1 MSNNHP
7 KLTIF
12 ISSMIAPLW
21 DQRAAVEEAIRTGIP
36 LARPWVFER
45 APASSEEIT
54 ESYLARVRECDIY
67 LLILGNDIS
76 DPVKAEYRTAV
87 ECDKP
92 RLCFVQ
98 EGVEPT
104 LALEEFLPTLQADVK
119 YATFTDTGSLQ
130 REVLRAVRQELVQG
144 YKRYR
149 LGKAERD
156 QIAASALPPIW
167 NLPHLR
173 NPNFTGRES
182 LLARLRSALTSG
194 QPAALTQAIHGLGG
208 VGKTQLAVEY
218 AYRHAAEYD
227 LVWWV
232 RAEEPAALA
241 ADYAALAAPLNLPQ
255 KDEPDQR
262 LVVQAVRRW
271 LAQNTG
277 WLLIFDNA
285 RRPEDL
291 RPYLPPGGAG
301 HVLVTSRYSAWRGV
315 ANPLTVQ
322 VWERAESV
330 AFLLKR
336 TGQTDETAADK
347 LAEALGDLPLALA
360 QAGAYV
366 DATRTSLGDYLDLF
380 QSRRTELWEDER
392 SPLGYPHTVATTWSL
407 AMEQIGQD
415 SPAGVDLLN
424 LCAFLGPDDIPQT
437 LLSEGGEHLPQPL
450 SATVTDPLAMNKA
463 VAALL
468 QYSLIERTEDA
479 LSVHRM
485 VQAVTRDRLPGDA
498 RRTWAEAAVR
508 LVDDAL
514 RLGDTRDVQ
523 TWAVCARLLPHA
535 LAAARHAE
543 AFQVASEATGYL
555 LNQAA
560 GYLYGRAEFVEAKAL
575 LERALA
581 IFEGQL
587 GPEHPQVATAFNNL
601 GLVLKDLGDLAGAR
615 AAYERALAIA
625 EAAYGPGH
633 PNVAS
638 TVNNLGGVLQDLGDL
653 AGARAH
659 YERALAIFEKV
670 LGADH
675 PNVATLVNNLGS
687 VLQALV
693 DLAEARAHFE
703 RALAIWEKQLGPH
716 HPNVATAISNLG
728 VVLQDLGDLAGARA
742 HYERALA
749 IDEAAFGPHHP
760 KVAIR
765 VNNLGLVLRALG
777 DLAGARA
784 AFERALAIDEAAFGP
799 DHPNVARD
807 VNNLG
812 LVLHDLDDLAG
823 ARAAFERALAIGEAA
838 FGPDHPN
845 VAMDVNNLG
854 GVLKALGDLAGA
866 RAHYERALAIAE
878 AAYGPDH
885 PNVAAAVNNLGGV
898 LQALGDLAGAR
909 AAYERVL
916 GILEKTLP
924 PEHPYVAATTN
935 NLGLVLQDLGD
946 LAGARAH
953 FRRALA
959 IDEAAFGPDHPKV
972 ATRVN
977 NLGRVLQDLGDL
989 AGARVHFR
997 RALAIDEA
1005 AFGPHHPKV
1014 ARDVNNLGSVL
1025 HDLCDLA
1032 GARAHFQRAL
1042 QICRQSLGEDHPHTV
1057 MVRNNLN
1064 SLNL

>member
-1 MSNNHP
+1 MSNDES

-12 ISSMIAPLW
+12 ISSMIGSLW

-87 ECDKP
+87 ECDNP

-104 LALEEFLPTLQADVK
+104 LALQEFLPTLQADVK
-119 YATFTDTGSLQ
+119 YATFADQESLCQ
-130 REVLRAVRQELVQG
+130 EVLRAVRQELVQG

-173 NPNFTGRES
+173 NPNFTGWGN
-182 LLARLRSALTSG
+182 LLAQLRSALTSG

-241 ADYAALAAPLNLPQ
+241 ADYATLAGPLNLPQ

-271 LAQNTG
+271 LSQNTG

-285 RRPEDL
+285 RRPDDL
-291 RPYLPPGGAG
+291 RDYLPSGGAG

-315 ANPLTVQ
+315 ASPLTVQ
-322 VWERAESV
+322 VMERAESV

-360 QAGAYV
+360 QAGAYI
-366 DATRTSLGDYLDLF
+366 DATRTTFTDYLDLF

-392 SPLGYPHTVATTWSL
+392 PPLGYPHTVATTWSL
-407 AMEQIGQD
+407 AMDQIRQD
-415 SPAGVDLLN
+415 SPAGADLLN
-424 LCAFLGPDDIPQT
+424 LCAFLAPDDIPQT

-450 SATVTDPLAMNKA
+450 LSATVTDHRAMNKA

-468 QYSLIERTEDA
+468 QYSLMEKTEEA
-479 LSVHRM
+479 FSVHRM
-485 VQAVTRDRLPGDA
+485 VQAVARDRLPEEA

-508 LVDDAL
+508 LVNGAFPSE
-514 RLGDTRDVQ
+514 DTSDVR
-523 TWAVCARLLPHA
+523 TWPQCARLLPHA
-535 LAAARHAE
+535 LAAAGQGE
-543 AFQVASEATGYL
+543 ALGVAPEAMGRL
-555 LNQAA
+555 LNQV
-560 GYLYGRAEFVEAKAL
+560 GLYLEERAEFAEAKAA
-575 LERALA
+575 LEGVLAIYEQSLGSEHPYVATAVNNLGGVLRTLGDLAGAREAYQRALA
-581 IFEGQL
+581 IDEAAF
-587 GPEHPQVATAFNNL
+587 GPDHLNVASVVNNL
-601 GLVLKDLGDLAGAR
+601 GLVLKDLGDLEGAR
-615 AAYERALAIA
+615 AAFERVLGIF
-625 EAAYGPGH
+625 EKTLPPEH
-633 PNVAS
+633 PYVA
-638 TVNNLGGVLQDLGDL
+638 TTTNNLGLVLQALGDL

-659 YERALAIFEKV
+659 F
-670 LGADH
+670 
-675 PNVATLVNNLGS
+675 
-687 VLQALV
+687 
-693 DLAEARAHFE
+693 
-703 RALAIWEKQLGPH
+703 
-716 HPNVATAISNLG
+716 
-728 VVLQDLGDLAGARA
+728 
-742 HYERALA
+742 ERALA
-749 IDEAAFGPHHP
+749 IDEAAFGPDHP
-760 KVAIR
+760 NVAR
-765 VNNLGLVLRALG
+765 DVNNLGSVLQDLG

-807 VNNLG
+807 INNLG
-812 LVLHDLDDLAG
+812 LVL
-823 ARAAFERALAIGEAA
+823 
-838 FGPDHPN
+838 
-845 VAMDVNNLG
+845 
-854 GVLKALGDLAGA
+854 K
-866 RAHYERALAIAE
+866 
-878 AAYGPDH
+878 
-885 PNVAAAVNNLGGV
+885 
-898 LQALGDLAGAR
+898 
-909 AAYERVL
+909 
-916 GILEKTLP
+916 
-924 PEHPYVAATTN
+924 
-935 NLGLVLQDLGD
+935 DLGD
-946 LAGARAH
+946 LAEARAH
-953 FRRALA
+953 Y
-959 IDEAAFGPDHPKV
+959 G
-972 ATRVN
+972 
-977 NLGRVLQDLGDL
+977 
-989 AGARVHFR
+989 

-1005 AFGPHHPKV
+1005 AFGPHHPNV
-1014 ARDVNNLGSVL
+1014 AIRVNNLGSVL
-1025 HDLCDLA
+1025 RALGDLA
-1032 GARAHFQRAL
+1032 GARAHFERAL
-1042 QICRQSLGEDHPHTV
+1042 AIDEAAFGPPPPQRRHPSQQPGECAERPRRLGRGAGPFRAGAGHLGAIARARASQCRFSGQQLGECAESPGRPGRGTGPLREGAANMSPV
-1057 MVRNNLN
+1057 LR
-1064 SLNL
+1064 